1 METPYGEIPE
11 RFVKDMSAQEMH
23 DYLRKRYS
31 RRGVLKGAG
40 AMGALA
46 ATGPVFWQRSYTDR
60 SAAGSPT
67 GPQWIAYG
75 PDPAR
80 QMHVSWS
87 AGAFQTAANV
97 PRPTVRWGLTREY
110 GHVADAA
117 SDLVPTPVNAP
128 AGNTDLTAYQ
138 HALLTRLEPD
148 TTYHYSVSNDA
159 VTWGPDTTFR
169 TGKAGVTDFR
179 FCVTGDEDTYT
190 SSSGPVMQS
199 IASFDPDF
207 TIVAGDLSY
216 ASDDGTYKGVG
227 VPQAYDPSAWDTYFG
242 LLGPSAAQSI
252 PWMVGMGNHDVE
264 PLAENGFAGILARF
278 PHLGANAATAGS
290 GSKVVQSFAYGNVAI
305 IGLDDSDVSALDTV
319 NNGYTE
325 GKQTAWLTEQLK
337 KYRAPGSGVD
347 FIVVF
352 FHHCVYCS
360 GGPCSDGGDR
370 YAWQPIFDRFD
381 VDLVI
386 NGHNHLYERAYPM
399 RNNEVQAYVA
409 PGGKIAPAVQ
419 GTTYICT
426 GGGGAG
432 LAASAT
438 SGWYGTSGG
447 GDMATTGAGVPLL
460 EVWGEESPS
469 GSGGGTSSEPDPV
482 TGWSAYR
489 RGQWCHLVIDVTAP
503 KYRGGL
509 TSMHVRAI
517 DPAQNGSGV
526 TSITDAAVMDDVTLV
541 RKSVTGPSHGH
552 GHGHGHGHS
561 NGQSLTAAGT
571 R

>member
-1 METPYGEIPE
+1 MQTPYGEIPE

-31 RRGVLKGAG
+31 RRNVLKGTA
-40 AMGALA
+40 AAGALA
-46 ATGPVFWQRSYTDR
+46 VAGPVFWRRSYADAST
-60 SAAGSPT
+60 AGSPV
-67 GPQWIAYG
+67 GPQWIALG
-75 PDPAR
+75 PDPATE
-80 QMHVSWS
+80 MHISWS
-87 AGAFQTAANV
+87 AGAYQTAANV
-97 PRPTVRWGLTREY
+97 PSPMVRWGRTHEY
-110 GHVADAA
+110 GHVASAA

-128 AGNTDLTAYQ
+128 ASNTDLTAYQ
-138 HALLTRLEPD
+138 HALLTRLDPD
-148 TTYHYSVSNDA
+148 TTYHYSVSNDGIN
-159 VTWGPDTTFR
+159 WGPDTTFR
-169 TGKAGVTDFR
+169 TGKAGVVDFR
-179 FCVTGDEDTYT
+179 FCATGDEDTFTT
-190 SSSGPVMQS
+190 SSRPVMQS

-216 ASDDGTYKGVG
+216 AADDGTYKGTG
-227 VPQAYDPSAWDTYFG
+227 VPEPYNPIAWDEYFG

-264 PLAENGFAGILARF
+264 PLTDDGFAGILTRF

-290 GSKVVQSFAYGNVAI
+290 GSKVVQSFKYGNVAI

-319 NNGYTE
+319 NNGYT
-325 GKQTAWLTEQLK
+325 GGQQTTWLTEQLT
-337 KYRAPGSGVD
+337 KYRDPRSGVD

-352 FHHCVYCS
+352 FHHCPYCS

-386 NGHNHLYERAYPM
+386 NGHNHLYERVYPM
-399 RNNEVQAYVA
+399 RNNVVQAHVA
-409 PGGKIAPAVQ
+409 PGGKIAPTLQ

-447 GDMATTGAGVPLL
+447 GDLATDGPGTPLL
-460 EVWGEESPS
+460 EVWGNESPS
-469 GSGGGTSSEPDPV
+469 GSSGGTSSEPDPV

-489 RGQWCHLVIDVTAP
+489 RAQWCHLVIDVSAP
-503 KYRGGL
+503 KIWGGL
-509 TSMHVRAI
+509 TSMHIRAI
-517 DPAQNGSGV
+517 DPAQNGSGI
-526 TSITDAAVMDDVTLV
+526 TSIADSAVMDDVTLV
-541 RKSVTGPSHGH
+541 RKSVTGPARGH
-552 GHGHGHGHS
+552 GDGDPS
-561 NGQSLTAAGT
+561 QPS

>member
-40 AMGALA
+40 AVGAMA
-46 ATGPVFWQRSYTDR
+46 AAGPVFWRRSFTDS

-67 GPQWIAYG
+67 GPQWIALG
-75 PDPAR
+75 PDPATE
-80 QMHVSWS
+80 MHVSWS
-87 AGAFQTAANV
+87 AGAYETTANV

-110 GHVADAA
+110 GHLLDAS
-117 SDLVPTPVNAP
+117 SDLVPTPTNAP
-128 AGNTDLTAYQ
+128 ASNIDLTAYQ

-148 TTYHYSVSNDA
+148 TTYHYSVSNDGIH
-159 VTWGPDTTFR
+159 WGPDTTFR
-169 TGKAGVTDFR
+169 TGKAGVVDFR
-179 FCVTGDEDTYT
+179 FCATGDEDTYT
-190 SSSGPVMQS
+190 TSSEPVMQS
-199 IASFDPDF
+199 ISSFNPDF
-207 TIVAGDLSY
+207 TLVAGDLSY

-227 VPQAYDPSAWDTYFG
+227 VPQAYTPSAWDQYFG
-242 LLGPSAAQSI
+242 LLGPNAAQSI

-264 PLAENGFAGILARF
+264 PLTENGFAGILARF
-278 PHLGANAATAGS
+278 PHLGDTKAAEGS
-290 GSKVVQSFAYGNVAI
+290 GSKVVQSFTYGNVGI

-325 GKQTAWLTEQLK
+325 GKQTSWLIEQLK

-352 FHHCVYCS
+352 FHHCPYCS

-381 VDLVI
+381 VDVVI
-386 NGHNHLYERAYPM
+386 NGHNHLYERIYPM
-399 RNNEVQAYVA
+399 RDNVVQAYVG
-409 PGGKIAPAVQ
+409 PGGKIAPELQ

-432 LAASAT
+432 LAATAT

-447 GDMATTGAGVPLL
+447 GDMATTGTGAPLL
-460 EVWGEESPS
+460 EVWGDESPS
-469 GSGGGTSSEPDPV
+469 GSSGGTTSEPDPV

-489 RGQWCHLVIDVTAP
+489 RAQWCHLVIDVTAP
-503 KYRGGL
+503 KAWGGL
-509 TSMHVRAI
+509 TTMQIRAI
-517 DPAQNGSGV
+517 DPAQNSAGI
-526 TSITDAAVMDDVTLV
+526 TSISDSAVMDDVTLV
-541 RKSVTGPSHGH
+541 RRSVTGPSNGH
-552 GHGHGHGHS
+552 GHGHP
-561 NGQSLTAAGT
+561 LAAAGH